1 MGDSVRREIRW
12 LYQHLILGLSVMLS
26 PFVYGQEQDQ
36 SVVNIAIAGPMSGTS
51 ASIGTQFQA
60 GVLAA
65 LTLETDGTLLGRDI
79 MVSDYDDQCRA
90 NIAHSVA
97 EDVANQQPELVI
109 GHSCSSATLAAVP
122 VYAAHNLL
130 QITPAST
137 APEITQQG
145 IPTVFRMLGR
155 DDQQGQLAA
164 EYIIEHYPDARIGM
178 LRFPSRYSTGAIEV
192 AIKILEESDAKVV
205 QVIDALAS
213 ATSYLEQ
220 VLQMMEA
227 EIDVVYAVGGV
238 LDIGVFTRQ
247 ASMLRAN
254 FRIISADSLISAS
267 FPGIAGPEANDVIF
281 TFPADVRNN
290 ITPEQFSK
298 IEQAIKQHSDV
309 EARGYALLSYAA
321 IEVWIEGV
329 QRAQSFASHR
339 VAEAIREAPINTIL
353 GDISFDENGDILT
366 RYPPFSWHEW
376 RDGESHVME

>member
-1 MGDSVRREIRW
+1 MGDSIRQEIRW
-12 LYQHLILGLSVMLS
+12 LSQRLILGLCVMIS
-26 PFVYGQEQDQ
+26 PLVHGQEKDQ
-36 SVVNIAIAGPMSGTS
+36 SVINIAIAGPMSGTS

-65 LTLETDGTLLGRDI
+65 LALETDGSLLGRDI

-122 VYAAHNLL
+122 VYAANNIL

-137 APEITQQG
+137 APEITEQG

-164 EYIIEHYPDARIGM
+164 EYMLDHYSEARIAM

-192 AIKILEESDAKVV
+192 AIRLLEENGTEVV
-205 QVIDALAS
+205 QVIDAVAS

-227 EIDVVYAVGGV
+227 DIDVVYAVGGV

-247 ASMLRAN
+247 ATMLRAD

-267 FPGIAGPEANDVIF
+267 FPGIAGPEAHDVIF

-290 ITPEQFSK
+290 ITPEKFTE
-298 IEQAIKQHSDV
+298 IELAIKQHGNV

-329 QRAQSFASHR
+329 KRARTFASNL
-339 VAEAIREAPINTIL
+339 VADAIREAPISTIL
-353 GDISFDENGDILT
+353 GDISFDEKGDIIT

>member
-1 MGDSVRREIRW
+1 MGDSIRREIRW
-12 LYQHLILGLSVMLS
+12 LYQRLILGLTVILS
-26 PFVYGQEQDQ
+26 SFVHGQEQDQ
-36 SVVNIAIAGPMSGTS
+36 SVANIAIAGPMSGTS

-97 EDVANQQPELVI
+97 EDVTNQQPELVI
-109 GHSCSSATLAAVP
+109 GHSCSSATLAAMP
-122 VYAAHNLL
+122 VYAANNIL

-137 APEITQQG
+137 APEITEQG
-145 IPTVFRMLGR
+145 VPTVFRMLGR

-164 EYIIEHYPDARIGM
+164 EYMLDHYADARIAM

-192 AIKILEESDAKVV
+192 ANKILEGNGVEVV

-247 ASMLRAN
+247 ASMLRAD

-290 ITPEQFSK
+290 ITPERFTE
-298 IEQAIKQHSDV
+298 IELAIKQHGNV

-321 IEVWIEGV
+321 TEVWIEGV
-329 QRAQSFASHR
+329 KRAQSFAASR
-339 VAEAIREAPINTIL
+339 VADAIREAPINTIL
-353 GDISFDENGDILT
+353 GDISFDEKGDIIT
-366 RYPPFSWHEW
+366 HYPPFSWHEW
-376 RDGESHVME
+376 RDGESHAME